1 MKRVDQHHTSSGV
14 TKAQSK
20 MPRSEST
27 RSPQQI
33 GRFEITQQ
41 VSQTEHLAICVG
53 WDPRFDREVIIK
65 SLSPSAFRSTD
76 DQLKFQEQ
84 TRDARILSHP
94 SIIPVVGFGKIESR
108 SFIAYERCPG
118 ITLTDWLKQQ
128 SLPMEPMWTAVL
140 VQFLADAVQHAHQ
153 RNLYHGGLSLSN
165 IQIDPPADPS
175 QPWEPEQVRIMNYGW
190 YSPFVVSGSTAP
202 SDRNI
207 SDGNGLASRS
217 EDHRQDVA
225 SDLRALGWILFEL
238 LVGGQPAGFGDQGV
252 LLELIKSGPNVD
264 AEMSSICLKCMGDP
278 NSDRYETAFE
288 LADQLIHWQVAATR
302 SGGESADRK
311 KYLPWSR

>member
-1 MKRVDQHHTSSGV
+1 MKRVDQHHTSSGA
-14 TKAQSK
+14 TKAQPK

-27 RSPQQI
+27 RSRQQI

-41 VSQTEHLAICVG
+41 VSQTEHLAIYVG

-94 SIIPVVGFGKIESR
+94 SIIPVVGFGKIESH

-118 ITLTDWLKQQ
+118 IALTDWLRQQ
-128 SLPMEPMWTAVL
+128 SLPIEPMWTAVL

-165 IQIDPPADPS
+165 IQVDPPADPN
-175 QPWEPEQVRIMNYGW
+175 QPWEPEQVRIMNYGLS
-190 YSPFVVSGSTAP
+190 SPLVVGELSPSLEQNVLEQNVPAGWLEDAWQRTAV
-202 SDRNI
+202 DI
-207 SDGNGLASRS
+207 
-217 EDHRQDVA
+217 
-225 SDLRALGWILFEL
+225 RALGWILLEL
-238 LVGGQPAGFGDQGV
+238 LVGGRPTADRAGDDS
-252 LLELIKSGPNVD
+252 LEVKKAAPNMD
-264 AEMSSICLKCMGDP
+264 AEMNLICLKCMGDP
-278 NSDRYETAFE
+278 EGDRYETAFE
-288 LADQLIHWQVAATR
+288 LADELIHWQTATLR
-302 SGGESADRK
+302 SAEKPTYLK